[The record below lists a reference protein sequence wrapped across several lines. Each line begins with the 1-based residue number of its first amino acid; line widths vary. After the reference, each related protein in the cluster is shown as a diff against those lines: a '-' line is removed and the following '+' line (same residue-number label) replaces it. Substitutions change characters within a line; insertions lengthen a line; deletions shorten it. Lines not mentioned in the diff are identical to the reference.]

1 MLLFARCV
9 TKLKSTL
16 SVIGE
21 RAAYFFSALTSM
33 ILLSTV
39 VVFFDFCRKF
49 SCRIVLLV
57 FTVLLNFLFS
67 QWILVMLVL

>member
-1 MLLFARCV
+1 
-9 TKLKSTL
+9 
-16 SVIGE
+16 
-21 RAAYFFSALTSM
+21 M